1 MSGAAGGD
9 AGGQPVSLSRA
20 EQKGTVVIYSP
31 YINKLKTIQEV
42 RTPDGMRTLR
52 ALSPSLPPSLPAFN
66 LAQEKTG
73 SLSFD
78 RALVTFEVRDVGT
91 DMFSLHPPSTC
102 RAGASR
108 RTCASRIQPLGR
120 FSR

>member
-42 RTPDGMRTLR
+42 RTSDGMRTLR
-52 ALSPSLPPSLPAFN
+52 ALSLSRPLSLLSTLP
-66 LAQEKTG
+66 
-73 SLSFD
+73 
-78 RALVTFEVRDVGT
+78 RR
-91 DMFSLHPPSTC
+91 
-102 RAGASR
+102 RRGA
-108 RTCASRIQPLGR
+108 CHLIGLL
-120 FSR
+120 